1 MDKHIGKINFLKVG
15 MGGYQDAMFGVTVDL
30 TGPGWGVGDFKGFWS
45 PSRMPR
51 SEHAKWSDAKRKDA
65 IADTFYWLDQL
76 MKDANVS
83 DANKLVGKPVE
94 ATFENGQLVSWR
106 ILTEVL

>member
-1 MDKHIGKINFLKVG
+1 MEKQIGKINLLKIG
-15 MGGYQDAMFGVTVDL
+15 MGGYQDAMFGVSVDL
-30 TGPGWGVGDFKGFWS
+30 NGPGWGVSDFKGFWS

-51 SEHAKWSDAKRKDA
+51 SEHAQWTEDDRKDS
-65 IADTFYWLDQL
+65 IAGTFYWLDRL

-94 ATFENGQLVSWR
+94 ATFENGRLVSWR